1 MNHSHMLFSGHLRLT
16 FIAVLK
22 FYRLIQLLSSEV
34 PFTSSRSSCGNPGT
48 ETFHFKS
55 GVTVC
60 SPAPPA
66 AGSRA
71 GRDLACLA
79 GEVPHRCSKWRTLS
93 WLHARAPLWAGV
105 PAPCPPVRKGLLP
118 RPPPVHPACLSPSQS
133 PPSGLTDPDSW
144 FSFTHP
150 RRLVPRTARRGHQI
164 LFLTSP
170 PNVVLIMLFR
180 HSEKLNK
187 RSVNGRALS
196 TKIPKLT
203 FYTVWSHGQP
213 PVFSSTGAPA
223 ITRWYG
229 GVHEAPL
236 PWAPVAIIGW
246 NAQFNKYLYSKR
258 H

>member
-71 GRDLACLA
+71 GRDRGLSGGRSAAQMFQVTHTFLA
-79 GEVPHRCSKWRTLS
+79 
-93 WLHARAPLWAGV
+93 ARASPSVSWGSSTVSTRQERAASSAA
-105 PAPCPPVRKGLLP
+105 PSAPCLPFSLPVSTKWAHRSGQLIFIY
-118 RPPPVHPACLSPSQS
+118 SPKAPCAQDSSEGSPDFIFNFTSQ
-133 PPSGLTDPDSW
+133 
-144 FSFTHP
+144 
-150 RRLVPRTARRGHQI
+150 RCI
-164 LFLTSP
+164 
-170 PNVVLIMLFR
+170 IMLFR

-187 RSVNGRALS
+187 SSVNGRALS

-236 PWAPVAIIGW
+236 P
-246 NAQFNKYLYSKR
+246 
-258 H
+258 